1 MKKSAKKPSHQAKT
15 PASYHHGDLKA
26 ALLDAAIKLLKK
38 HSPNEISLRELARIA
53 GVSQA
58 APYRH
63 FRDKD
68 DLLAEL
74 ARQGFD
80 MISQF
85 MRETILRCKDDAL
98 KMFYECGLAYFRMG
112 LNHPQHFKLMFNSE
126 VKASDKYPALQI
138 AASQTLAII
147 RDMVVYC
154 QRHKVFGEGDP
165 LHIAFHCW
173 SVVNGFTSL
182 YADGRLEYVGVTA
195 ENAEKALKTL
205 MSQHLIGAS
214 KSLQKSDYGFKLF
227 ETVESKFYQQKIN
240 GFPILTDN
248 F

>member
-1 MKKSAKKPSHQAKT
+1 MKKTVKKSLLQAK
-15 PASYHHGDLKA
+15 PPESYHHGDLKA
-26 ALLDAAIKLLKK
+26 ALLDAALKLLKK
-38 HSPNEISLRELARIA
+38 RSPNEISLRELTRIA
-53 GVSQA
+53 GVSQT

-63 FRDKD
+63 FKDRD

-74 ARQGFD
+74 AGQGFD
-80 MISQF
+80 MISQYI
-85 MRETILRCKDDAL
+85 RETILKCKDDPL
-98 KMFYECGLAYFRMG
+98 RMFYECGLAYFRMG
-112 LNHPQHFKLMFNSE
+112 LDHPQHFKLMFNSE
-126 VKASDKYPALQI
+126 VKAGDKYPVLQI
-138 AASQTLAII
+138 AASQTLALL

-182 YADGRLEYVGVTA
+182 YANGRLENVGVTA

-214 KSLQKSDYGFKLF
+214 KSLQKSDYGFKVF
-227 ETVESKFYQQKIN
+227 ETAESKFYKEKIN
-240 GFPILTDN
+240 SFPVLTDT

>member
-1 MKKSAKKPSHQAKT
+1 MKIPAKKSSLKART
-15 PASYHHGDLKA
+15 PESYHHGDLKA

-38 HSPNEISLRELARIA
+38 HSPDEISLRELTRIA
-53 GVSQA
+53 GVSQT

-68 DLLAEL
+68 DLLTEL

-80 MISQF
+80 MISQY
-85 MRETILRCKDDAL
+85 MRETILKYKGDPL

-126 VKASDKYPALQI
+126 VKVGDKYPALQI
-138 AASQTLAII
+138 AASHSLALL

-154 QRHKVFGEGDP
+154 QRHKIFGEGDP

-182 YADGRLEYVGVTA
+182 YANGRLENVGVTA

-205 MSQHLIGAS
+205 MSQFLIGAG
-214 KSLQKSDYGFKLF
+214 KSLQKSDYDFRPF
-227 ETVESKFYQQKIN
+227 ETAESKIYREKIN
-240 GFPILTDN
+240 SIPVSTDA